1 VTTKEVSPVTGP
13 RVLLSI
19 LIPILGA
26 LVFSFIAVRQVTLNP
41 ADRGLI
47 AIQSTGAA
55 LTSWY
60 LGLRWYGLAGL
71 GLRGGRPLYAG
82 IGFAALG
89 WLAFLIVRFITIE
102 IAAIG
107 SPDAGIMFVFL
118 LLFEAF
124 CVQLWVF
131 GLFFR
136 AVAGWRGPL
145 TGAVASGILFAA
157 VGFILFQESDYAS
170 ISGLIFFTLWGIFYG
185 IIRLRTGSLLGIVIV
200 QALQSW
206 TAWHIMAP
214 ESPINS
220 NEIRN
225 FYLIMSVL
233 YLIFIWR
240 LWPKRAGDY
249 RL

>member
-1 VTTKEVSPVTGP
+1 MTKEVSPHPGP
-13 RVLLSI
+13 RVLLAI

-26 LVFSFIAVRQVTLNP
+26 IVFSFIAVRQVADTQ

-47 AIQSTGAA
+47 AIQLAGAA
-55 LTSWY
+55 LAGWY

-89 WLAFLIVRFITIE
+89 WLAFLTVRFATIE
-102 IAAIG
+102 ITAFG
-107 SPDAGIMFVFL
+107 SPEAGIMFVFL

-136 AVAGWRGPL
+136 TVAGWRGPL

-157 VGFILFQESDYAS
+157 VGFILFQESDYAT
-170 ISGLIFFTLWGIFYG
+170 ILGLIFFTLWGIFYG
-185 IIRLRTGSLLGIVIV
+185 IIRLRTGSFLGTVII

-206 TAWHIMAP
+206 SAWHIMVS

-225 FYLIMSVL
+225 FYLIMSIL

-240 LWPKRAGDY
+240 LWPKREEDY

>member
-1 VTTKEVSPVTGP
+1 MTKEVSPVTGP
-13 RVLLSI
+13 RVLLSFV
-19 LIPILGA
+19 IPILGA
-26 LVFSFIAVRQVTLNP
+26 LVFSFIAVRQVTVNP

-47 AIQSTGAA
+47 AIQSAGAA
-55 LTSWY
+55 LASWY

-71 GLRGGRPLYAG
+71 GLKGGRPLYAG

-89 WLAFLIVRFITIE
+89 WLAFFIVRFFTIE
-102 IAAIG
+102 ITAFG
-107 SPDAGIMFVFL
+107 SPEAGLMFVFL

-136 AVAGWRGPL
+136 TVAGWRGPL

-157 VGFILFQESDYAS
+157 VGFILFQESGYAT
-170 ISGLIFFTLWGIFYG
+170 ILGLLFFTLWGIFYG
-185 IIRLRTGSLLGIVIV
+185 IIRLRTGSFLGTVIV
-200 QALQSW
+200 QGLQSW
-206 TAWHIMAP
+206 SAWHIMVS
-214 ESPINS
+214 ESPIHS

-225 FYLIMSVL
+225 FYLIMSLL

-240 LWPKRAGDY
+240 LWPKREEDY